1 MSLCSPRVAVPLE
14 VPVGWGCGTES
25 GSESMVPAFRELG
38 GALGG
43 KFVFLG
49 TKSLLREVSGIM
61 GPVISLD
68 VHI

>member
-1 MSLCSPRVAVPLE
+1 
-14 VPVGWGCGTES
+14 
-25 GSESMVPAFRELG
+25 MVPAFRELG

-68 VHI
+68 VHIE